1 MLDVVG
7 GSVLEPHDAPKLLA
21 RRQLSGGGP
30 HLLLDR
36 ILCRVGGLETLI
48 GEELDSVVGDRI
60 VRGGDHRPRPGGPV
74 DGEERN
80 RRCGDDTC
88 ERDLHSRRAEAREER
103 TFQHRPAEAR
113 VASDHYLAAIRR
125 QHEPGGTAQDEHEV
139 RGEVAVGH
147 AAHTVGTEEP
157 RHGDIFPDRAARDG
171 RGRWRVVDSG
181 YPVTSIHHLARD
193 PLRLSE
199 VKLYAQTPRMR
210 NGQILRDISTLAW
223 VGLWT
228 WVGTRVHDL
237 VAALAGPGRAVE
249 SAGQNLSRSA
259 AEAGSGIA
267 GVPLVGDALERPFGA
282 LSEAGRTLQGAGAA
296 QQEAIAELAL
306 WLGTSLA
313 LIPIAS
319 VVLTALGLTDSQV
332 TQREAPT
339 RAPEP

>member
-181 YPVTSIHHLARD
+181 YPVTSIHHSARD

-223 VGLWT
+223 GGLWNP
-228 WVGTRVHDL
+228 
-237 VAALAGPGRAVE
+237 PGRTCPAVPPKPAVGSPACRSSE
-249 SAGQNLSRSA
+249 TLWKGPSALYRKSDAPCRGPELRNRRRSRSWPVA
-259 AEAGSGIA
+259 
-267 GVPLVGDALERPFGA
+267 RNF
-282 LSEAGRTLQGAGAA
+282 AGAYSDRLCRA
-296 QQEAIAELAL
+296 QVRS
-306 WLGTSLA
+306 G
-313 LIPIAS
+313 
-319 VVLTALGLTDSQV
+319 
-332 TQREAPT
+332 
-339 RAPEP
+339 